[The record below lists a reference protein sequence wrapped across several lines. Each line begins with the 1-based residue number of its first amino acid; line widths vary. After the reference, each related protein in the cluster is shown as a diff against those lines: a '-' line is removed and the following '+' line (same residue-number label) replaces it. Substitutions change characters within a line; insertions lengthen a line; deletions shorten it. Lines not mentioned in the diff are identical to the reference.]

1 MGFSISGY
9 GYSISDGKAG
19 MAYRTQQTG
28 DFGWIENQGCGE
40 KYPPWTNLYV
50 RLLHREVCYLLSWL
64 NRRVR
69 NRTHGGVR
77 GRENLFNF
85 PPTRLPKML
94 ILFALIWTDFAWS
107 DPVLWWS
114 KQQVLQLFR
123 NAGYKLSDSSFYKIF
138 ASMVKGG
145 ELARVGNGLYCLPD
159 NNARPYD
166 HEYSDL
172 AVEVTS
178 LMQKKLTSLLFIR
191 IICINY
197 RLNLFHQ
204 SIIVIL
210 VINSTEHRI
219 THNITVSVN

>member
-1 MGFSISGY
+1 MPEVQYKVDLPAFTGRNVPIKEIAQAMGK
-9 GYSISDGKAG
+9 DA
-19 MAYRTQQTG
+19 Q
-28 DFGWIENQGCGE
+28 
-40 KYPPWTNLYV
+40 YV
-50 RLLHREVCYLLSWL
+50 RVGLQQ
-64 NRRVR
+64 
-69 NRTHGGVR
+69 G
-77 GRENLFNF
+77 
-85 PPTRLPKML
+85 
-94 ILFALIWTDFAWS
+94 ILKFGTAI
-107 DPVLWWS
+107 
-114 KQQVLQLFR
+114 K
-123 NAGYKLSDSSFYKIF
+123 
-138 ASMVKGG
+138 
-145 ELARVGNGLYCLPD
+145 VGNGLYCLPD

-197 RLNLFHQ
+197 SLNLFHQ